1 MKEKT
6 LNIKKNGVSMLLLL
20 VLLYAAGIG
29 CIVAGCILEENGVPV
44 IWGILV
50 AVGVV
55 WMVLGWIPFLGL
67 TVLKPQEAVVL
78 TLFGNYVGTLREPG
92 FYYVN
97 PFCTSVNPAAR
108 TRLSQSG
115 EVDGG
120 TGKALVI
127 ANGAGAVNAEVSFGK
142 KISLKVMTLNNSRQK
157 INDCLGNPVEIG
169 IAVTWRVVDTAKA
182 VFQVDNYKE
191 YLSLQ

>member
-55 WMVLGWIPFLGL
+55 WMVLGWIPFLCH

-78 TLFGNYVGTLREPG
+78 TLFGNYVGTLR
-92 FYYVN
+92 
-97 PFCTSVNPAAR
+97 
-108 TRLSQSG
+108 
-115 EVDGG
+115 
-120 TGKALVI
+120 
-127 ANGAGAVNAEVSFGK
+127 
-142 KISLKVMTLNNSRQK
+142 
-157 INDCLGNPVEIG
+157 
-169 IAVTWRVVDTAKA
+169 
-182 VFQVDNYKE
+182 
-191 YLSLQ
+191 